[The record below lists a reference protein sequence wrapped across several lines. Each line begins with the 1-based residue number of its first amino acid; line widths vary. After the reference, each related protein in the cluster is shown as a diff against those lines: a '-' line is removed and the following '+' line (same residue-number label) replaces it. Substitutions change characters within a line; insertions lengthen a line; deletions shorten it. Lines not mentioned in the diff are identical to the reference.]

1 MKKIRT
7 IGEIEAITRF
17 MYEIYASNNL
27 FIDDT
32 YDEIEEQDRYSWRE
46 SVKSLL
52 NHLETVNELELVK
65 DGPNLVD
72 NCGY

>member
-52 NHLETVNELELVK
+52 NHLETVEELELK
-65 DGPNLVD
+65 K
-72 NCGY
+72 